1 MNKSDLVSVL
11 RTKFNLPKEVS
22 RQIVNTIFSSMAEA
36 LCQGEHVTISEF
48 GSFELRKRPGR
59 VYTDPHNRHVVSPDR
74 EIPSFKASRKLR
86 DVANRKTNPAAK

>member
-11 RTKFNLPKEVS
+11 RTEYNLPKELS
-22 RQIVNTIFSSMAEA
+22 RQIVNTIFSSISEA
-36 LCQGEHVTISEF
+36 LCQGEHIVISDF

-59 VYTDPHNRHVVSPDR
+59 VYTDPHNRRIVAPDR
-74 EIPSFKASRKLR
+74 ELPSFKASRKLR